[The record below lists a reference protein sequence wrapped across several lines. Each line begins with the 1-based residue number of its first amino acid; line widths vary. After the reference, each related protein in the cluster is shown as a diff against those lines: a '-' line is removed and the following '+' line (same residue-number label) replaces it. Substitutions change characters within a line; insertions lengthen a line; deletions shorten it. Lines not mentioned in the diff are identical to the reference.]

1 MHRIMHMPVTR
12 LFLVGLFL
20 VGLFPLALVVA
31 GGCGVTAGLDFPDR
45 MYGTDGQV
53 FVVEDLER
61 ISNNDNL
68 TEEQKREMFRELG
81 IEDEKLIDSLLTL

>member
-1 MHRIMHMPVTR
+1 MEGSVER
-12 LFLVGLFL
+12 L
-20 VGLFPLALVVA
+20 
-31 GGCGVTAGLDFPDR
+31 DR
-45 MYGTDGQV
+45 SV